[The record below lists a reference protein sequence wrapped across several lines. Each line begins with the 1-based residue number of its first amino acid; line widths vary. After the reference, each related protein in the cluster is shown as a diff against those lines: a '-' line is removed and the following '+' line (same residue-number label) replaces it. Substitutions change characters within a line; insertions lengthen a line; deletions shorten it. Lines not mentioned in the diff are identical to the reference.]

1 MSSFI
6 DSLDLVLW
14 KRKFMNVKST
24 KVLSVSELSMNNK
37 LIGTAIAVFNCQII
51 SNTISRH
58 YSAEQLKELYKFAH
72 EPAEKPQMAPPKDPI
87 LGEIIRGEKTK
98 DWVCKYHQHD
108 SLLEHRIVI
117 INVAI
122 TKNKRIKFEIM
133 VKTRRTTNS

>member
-1 MSSFI
+1 MGFVYRFVGSGTMEEKIYERQVNKSSLGLRVV
-6 DSLDLVLW
+6 DEQQVD
-14 KRKFMNVKST
+14 
-24 KVLSVSELSMNNK
+24 
-37 LIGTAIAVFNCQII
+37 
-51 SNTISRH
+51 RH

-117 INVAI
+117 INVVI
-122 TKNKRIKFEIM
+122 NKNKEVKFKIM
-133 VKTRRTTNS
+133 VKTRRTTN